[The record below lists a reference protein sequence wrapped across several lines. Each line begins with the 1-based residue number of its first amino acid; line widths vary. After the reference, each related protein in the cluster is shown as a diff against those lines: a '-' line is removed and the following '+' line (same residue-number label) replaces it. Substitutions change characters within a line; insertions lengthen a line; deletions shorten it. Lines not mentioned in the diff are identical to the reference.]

1 MYILSG
7 EMKNALQGVGYVLE
21 QVKLGL
27 LVYTGIVLLP
37 PADPCRSMTSSA
49 WSLKPYSRLKSQ
61 MVAIIVIPIFWTF
74 TLKLYLIT
82 IM

>member
-7 EMKNALQGVGYVLE
+7 EMKNALQGVGHVLE

-27 LVYTGIVLLP
+27 LVYTGIVLP
-37 PADPCRSMTSSA
+37 PADPCSSMTSSA